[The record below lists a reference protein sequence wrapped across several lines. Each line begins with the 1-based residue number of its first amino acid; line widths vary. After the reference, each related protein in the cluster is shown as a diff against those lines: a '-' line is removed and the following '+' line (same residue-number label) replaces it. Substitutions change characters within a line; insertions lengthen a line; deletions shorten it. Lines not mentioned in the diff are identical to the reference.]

1 MVGCRFLNLEHGA
14 KNPVISS
21 IKMMLLCHIS
31 VVSACVSL
39 LVRYTF
45 VGGVEN
51 YGISAPLAIFLK
63 HSHDL

>member
-1 MVGCRFLNLEHGA
+1 M
-14 KNPVISS
+14 SY
-21 IKMMLLCHIS
+21 IS

-51 YGISAPLAIFLK
+51 YGISAPLAIFEAFP
-63 HSHDL
+63 